1 MNYKDNKIENEM
13 KIINTFGYI
22 PNVSGIYIFTRYE
35 NDFKFAYVGQA
46 KHLLSRIA
54 EHIDKTA
61 HQHIDLSLKN
71 HGFYNEKTNTEG
83 WKLGYL
89 LCDEDKLDNQEQYY
103 IKLYANKGFQMR
115 NKKAGGQGKGGF
127 NINEAREPKG
137 YRDGIKQGEKVALRL
152 ISNFFDK
159 YLNYSIKEPINKVK
173 ERKLNEF
180 AKILENKEI

>member
-1 MNYKDNKIENEM
+1 MNYKDKQKDNEKKI
-13 KIINTFGYI
+13 TDAYGYI
-22 PNVSGIYIFTRYE
+22 PNESGIYVFTRYE
-35 NDFKFAYVGQA
+35 GNFKFAYVGQA
-46 KHLLSRIA
+46 KHLRKRIA
-54 EHIDKTA
+54 EHLKGF
-61 HQHIDLSLKN
+61 QHIDLSIKS
-71 HGFYNEKTNTEG
+71 HGFYNENNPTGWQLCFQMYNENELDNTE
-83 WKLGYL
+83 
-89 LCDEDKLDNQEQYY
+89 QFY
-103 IKLYANKGFQMR
+103 IEKYANAGYQMR
-115 NKKAGGQGKGGF
+115 NKTAGGQRNGHF